1 MTEWLPT
8 PHPEP
13 LVVQARLQP
22 EDEATDYLCA
32 HQYERGDVLVRNKRK
47 PALVCARC
55 GEVRTLGRPAAA
67 ISREKRA
74 GD

>member
-13 LVVQARLQP
+13 LVVQAQLAP
-22 EDEATDYLCA
+22 DGEVDDFLCR
-32 HQYERGDVLVRNKRK
+32 HTYERGDVVVRGKRK
-47 PALVCARC
+47 PALVCGRC
-55 GEVRTLGRPAAA
+55 GDVRTLTRPAT
-67 ISREKRA
+67 SPLREKRA